1 VSARA
6 RSAHGVQPKVL
17 ARTFGADVRRH
28 RRRVGLAF
36 ACAFTSVAADIVSPW
51 PLKVIIDRVL
61 GAKPLH
67 GWLRDVGGPLG
78 RDGLVLL
85 LVGAFV
91 AVTVAGAIATMF
103 ERLLTARV
111 RERLSLELRDRLLG
125 HLQALPPTVRT
136 SHRSGEL
143 VLRIVG
149 DVDLFVRLLTKTCP
163 LIARY
168 AVTAFGTLAAMCW
181 IAPRLA
187 LVNVALLPGMY
198 LLARR
203 YGVSLTATTRDKRR
217 CEGEVAGL
225 AQEIVRGL
233 PATQALGGD
242 GHARER
248 FKETNARSLRAG
260 VKATR
265 SAARMEQ
272 AFDIARGAAVALVTA
287 GGAALVLR
295 GRLTVGDLTVVV
307 AYVTQLLK
315 PVDKINELTDS
326 LMRGLVA
333 GERLVALLAQ
343 APLVQDAPG
352 ARDVGRAVGHL
363 ELRDVW
369 FAYPGAD
376 RGRPVLRGA
385 NLRVAPGELAV
396 LVGASGAG
404 KSTLL
409 SLLVRLF
416 DPTSGSILLDG
427 RPLPTITLRS
437 LRAQIGIVTQETHL
451 FSGTIR
457 DALTPAGV
465 PEDDERMWGVLRLV
479 ALDAFVAA
487 LPNGLETRLGEDALD
502 LSGGQRQ
509 RLSLARAFLLDR
521 PILLLDEP
529 LSNVDPESAE
539 VIMDALRQMR
549 RSRTCIAITH
559 QLALAEIGDA
569 VFRLEDGRI
578 VEERSRVAVAAGW
591 FA

>member
-1 VSARA
+1 V
-6 RSAHGVQPKVL
+6 SAHGIQPKAL
-17 ARTFGADVRRH
+17 ARAFGADVWRH

-36 ACAFTSVAADIVSPW
+36 ACAFGSVAADILSPW

-61 GAKPLH
+61 GVKPLH
-67 GWLRDVGGPLG
+67 GWLRDVASPMG
-78 RDGLVLL
+78 RDGLVALL
-85 LVGAFV
+85 AGVFV
-91 AVTVAGAIATMF
+91 AVTVAGAVATMF

-125 HLQALPPTVRT
+125 HLQALPPTVRS

-149 DVDLFVRLLTKTCP
+149 DVDLFVRLLTKTLP
-163 LIARY
+163 LLARY
-168 AVTAFGTLAAMCW
+168 TATALGTLAAMWW

-187 LVNVALLPGMY
+187 LVNVALLPGLY
-198 LLARR
+198 LLVRR
-203 YGVSLTATTRDKRR
+203 YGTSLTATTRDKRR

-242 GHARER
+242 RHARGR

-265 SAARMEQ
+265 AAARMEQ
-272 AFDIARGAAVALVTA
+272 AFDIARGVAVALVTA

-315 PVDKINELTDS
+315 PVDKINDVTDS

-343 APLVQDAPG
+343 TPLVQDAPG

-385 NLRVAPGELAV
+385 NLRVAPGQLAV

-416 DPTSGSILLDG
+416 DPTAGTILLDG

-437 LRAQIGIVTQETHL
+437 LRAQIAIMTQETHL

-457 DALTPAGV
+457 ESLTPSGAAV
-465 PEDDERMWGVLRLV
+465 DDEEMWSVLRLV
-479 ALDAFVAA
+479 ALDGFVAA

-559 QLALAEIGDA
+559 QLALAEIGD
-569 VFRLEDGRI
+569 VVLRLENGRI
-578 VEERSRVAVAAGW
+578 VEERPRVAVAAGW
-591 FA
+591 PA